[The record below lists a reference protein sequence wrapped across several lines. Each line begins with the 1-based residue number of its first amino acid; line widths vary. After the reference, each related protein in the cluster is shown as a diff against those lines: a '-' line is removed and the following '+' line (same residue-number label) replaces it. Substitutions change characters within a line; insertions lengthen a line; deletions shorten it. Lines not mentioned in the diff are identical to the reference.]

1 MPQEH
6 LEAGEVDEAEE
17 VLDVVFPSGDES
29 AEATSA
35 ETLTFPNNRDPATS
49 APNPPYKLLIILIS
63 LLIFFADYFTGAGA
77 GSQAPLRSIPNN
89 PRLAPSASTLPARS
103 NNLLA
108 TGSAVFLL

>member
-63 LLIFFADYFTGAGA
+63 LLIFFADYFAGAGA
-77 GSQAPLRSIPNN
+77 GSQAPWRSITTPGLR
-89 PRLAPSASTLPARS
+89 PAPARLPPDPALGPPLGIFDDS
-103 NNLLA
+103 
-108 TGSAVFLL
+108 FL